1 MCIQCP
7 IKEDFITCIFRLPNS
22 AQQELMRIIQESSP
36 EKDDND
42 TDDQIKFY
50 KDSLENLTYQYNT
63 IAN

>member
-1 MCIQCP
+1 
-7 IKEDFITCIFRLPNS
+7 
-22 AQQELMRIIQESSP
+22 MRIIQESSP